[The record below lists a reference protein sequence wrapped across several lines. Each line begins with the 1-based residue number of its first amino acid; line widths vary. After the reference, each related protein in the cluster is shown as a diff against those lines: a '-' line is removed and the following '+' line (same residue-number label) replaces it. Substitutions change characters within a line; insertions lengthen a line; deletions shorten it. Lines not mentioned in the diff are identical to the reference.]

1 LPDTRFAITDDVF
14 PKVICLAVFAKVL
27 ARRNDA
33 AEAETLGRSA
43 VDLAAGT
50 DDLELQGDALSDL
63 AEVLTLA
70 AQADEAA
77 GLNAAAVARYQ
88 RKGDVVSAQRA
99 WRQAGLDPRE

>member
-1 LPDTRFAITDDVF
+1 
-14 PKVICLAVFAKVL
+14 
-27 ARRNDA
+27 
-33 AEAETLGRSA
+33 
-43 VDLAAGT
+43 
-50 DDLELQGDALSDL
+50 
-63 AEVLTLA
+63 VLTLA